1 MECLQ
6 KNMSELAVWLFGI
19 REQCPDLSESAKIGV
34 VVMFSTLFLIVLT
47 FVVVLKRRMAIIE
60 VCFSHEIEI
69 IIFISDRL
77 CCLNKYLQFGN
88 MDCIQIERDVC

>member
-1 MECLQ
+1 MYGEKENIRLYKFNVMECLQ

-19 REQCPDLSESAKIGV
+19 REQCPDLSESARIGV

-60 VCFSHEIEI
+60 VCFFS
-69 IIFISDRL
+69 
-77 CCLNKYLQFGN
+77 
-88 MDCIQIERDVC
+88 